1 MKGKYKIAVII
12 VIYLCIFLLI
22 YAFGF
27 YLLRWQPN
35 VNKGQT
41 KVPADEV
48 PEGVELVSLKEV
60 ESFSVTPGAVD
71 YGCPKIL
78 KNGLLFYDGS
88 GSVQFYNPFKNIL
101 ISKKFDYVGDYA
113 KFFIT
118 SNYLVMCSYVPE
130 KAYIAEFMNPET
142 SLHWNVA
149 VQGSGQVLVNG
160 EIFLKHRL
168 TESKGE
174 VSYIEIL
181 SDKAYIFYGL
191 GYFEIL
197 DIKDDK
203 IIFKNETLGTIMDV
217 SLQKKGGQYIFLVL
231 CQSESSQYEIK
242 VVDLNGL
249 IENIWHGDEAPFISK
264 IMDDNLIVLRGNRDN
279 LNLVSLNS
287 GKLISEKIFPFTIE
301 EIRVSNGYIFIYGA
315 TYQRPEDSSTFSA
328 HFLILSKGLS
338 PVREFSSSDTSIN
351 FVIQDQQTLLN
362 QGSILIS
369 NEKGEIETLT
379 PSKEIR
385 FSVPSAM
392 KEVLNGNILYVIS
405 KSGKYIYLVDTE
417 SGTLTKVLVSRTSIW
432 QGEIF
437 DGKVYFLEE
446 NYTNSRVDVAIYSE

>member
-1 MKGKYKIAVII
+1 LIFKIKDIFKKMKGKYKIAVII
-12 VIYLCIFLLI
+12 AIYLCVFLLI

-88 GSVQFYNPFKNIL
+88 GSVQFYNPLKNIL

-113 KFFIT
+113 KFFVT
-118 SNYLVMCSYVPE
+118 STYLVMCSYVPE

-264 IMDDNLIVLRGNRDN
+264 IMDDNLVVLRGNRDN

-301 EIRVSNGYIFIYGA
+301 EIRVSNGYIFMGRLIKDLKIL
-315 TYQRPEDSSTFSA
+315 Q
-328 HFLILSKGLS
+328 HFLH
-338 PVREFSSSDTSIN
+338 
-351 FVIQDQQTLLN
+351 
-362 QGSILIS
+362 
-369 NEKGEIETLT
+369 
-379 PSKEIR
+379 
-385 FSVPSAM
+385 
-392 KEVLNGNILYVIS
+392 
-405 KSGKYIYLVDTE
+405 
-417 SGTLTKVLVSRTSIW
+417 
-432 QGEIF
+432 IF
-437 DGKVYFLEE
+437 
-446 NYTNSRVDVAIYSE
+446 